1 MLQAPASSSSGWDAD
16 PAGELPTPDWM
27 SAADWQAWC
36 DVSAAEAEEP
46 GSFEDEFWDPEEGD
60 AEAVTAETDALAAQQ
75 AEVAAH
81 IAAMGETAAMG
92 IAESG
97 FAGRRGPGQPGSSY
111 VLSGVFSGPGG
122 GFATG
127 HGLDTAAGGGVLLSM
142 TQRLAEDPA
151 HLAALSDDE
160 LLGALAATDRCEA
173 SAAATKHV
181 FTRELIRRRP
191 SRKGGRW
198 AEFTERELGAVLAD
212 SPHAME
218 DLLEQSDDL
227 AAKLPGTATL
237 FGSGVITQYKAH
249 IIATACR
256 LLDEAEAQAAEAMVL
271 DRAGRLTPSALRAA
285 IARAVMEVN
294 AKKAKKR
301 REASRKLARVHLWPE
316 PSGNAAIEAREL
328 PATEGEAIDQR
339 ISWWARQLKK
349 AGLEGSFDELRAL
362 AFGDLMLARD
372 SRPGHEDD
380 GPSRGFT
387 GRVNLTMP
395 LSTALGLADR
405 PGEFGALGPIDPWL
419 ARDLAATAAQSSRST
434 WCVTVT
440 DQDGHAVGHGCAR
453 PGPARRGQQTQQPSA
468 SQRRQRPPPGG
479 TGVGFAGE
487 GGTGFSFTREG
498 GPGPPGGYGTWRLR
512 IPGDGPDFLV
522 TLDPITTDPCDHRF
536 EGSGHDPGTR
546 LRHLTGV
553 RYARCT
559 APGCRRPAAQCDF
572 EHNTPHEEGGK
583 TCLCNGSPKCRRDHR
598 MKQDPGWNAEQ
609 RPDGT
614 FRWTTPAGRS
624 YDTEPTRYP
633 I

>member
-1 MLQAPASSSSGWDAD
+1 MCSISNPSAERAVIMLQAPASSSSGWDAD

-27 SAADWQAWC
+27 SAADWQAGC

-97 FAGRRGPGQPGSSY
+97 CAGRRGPGQPGSSY
-111 VLSGVFSGPGG
+111 VLSGVSSGPGG

-151 HLAALSDDE
+151 PLAALSDDE

-237 FGSGVITQYKAH
+237 FQSGVITQYKAH

-256 LLDEAEAQAAEAMVL
+256 LLDEAEVQAAEAVVL
-271 DRAGRLTPSALRAA
+271 DRAGRLTPGALRAG
-285 IARAVMEVN
+285 IARAGMEG
-294 AKKAKKR
+294 KA
-301 REASRKLARVHLWPE
+301 
-316 PSGNAAIEAREL
+316 
-328 PATEGEAIDQR
+328 Q
-339 ISWWARQLKK
+339 K
-349 AGLEGSFDELRAL
+349 A
-362 AFGDLMLARD
+362 
-372 SRPGHEDD
+372 
-380 GPSRGFT
+380 
-387 GRVNLTMP
+387 
-395 LSTALGLADR
+395 
-405 PGEFGALGPIDPWL
+405 
-419 ARDLAATAAQSSRST
+419 
-434 WCVTVT
+434 
-440 DQDGHAVGHGCAR
+440 
-453 PGPARRGQQTQQPSA
+453 
-468 SQRRQRPPPGG
+468 
-479 TGVGFAGE
+479 
-487 GGTGFSFTREG
+487 
-498 GPGPPGGYGTWRLR
+498 
-512 IPGDGPDFLV
+512 
-522 TLDPITTDPCDHRF
+522 
-536 EGSGHDPGTR
+536 
-546 LRHLTGV
+546 
-553 RYARCT
+553 
-559 APGCRRPAAQCDF
+559 
-572 EHNTPHEEGGK
+572 
-583 TCLCNGSPKCRRDHR
+583 
-598 MKQDPGWNAEQ
+598 
-609 RPDGT
+609 
-614 FRWTTPAGRS
+614 
-624 YDTEPTRYP
+624 
-633 I
+633 